1 VATLARHGRL
11 RRRRAVGAIL
21 SGVAIALA
29 VVLVSGASLGAYAV
43 WHLTSNL
50 KPGVDISFVGGAAPP
65 AVGAIQ
71 GPVNI
76 LLVGSDSGGGDVK
89 TFGKRGENLNDVTML
104 LHISPLSHTAI
115 AVSFPRDMYVPISG
129 CSHSPGTRKI
139 NEALTN
145 GGLACAVSTVSALTG
160 LDIGYAAQIEFQ
172 GVIGMSDAIGGVEV
186 CVGKPIHDLQIG
198 LTLSAGQHTL
208 QGFEALQFLRSRH
221 GINGGSDTSRIS
233 NQQLF
238 LSALMR
244 KVKSSDVLTNPITL
258 YKLANAATQNMTL
271 STSLNHLD
279 TMVSIAAA
287 LKDVSLSSM
296 VFAQYPTGST
306 VVNGVGGLLPRK
318 ADAQVLMSAIAA
330 DRPVVVAGVGGGTIA
345 GGDVVE
351 TPAPAPSGSATAG
364 RGATPP
370 ASPTPTVPTGGPV
383 TLPRSI
389 TGQAAAE
396 QTCSSGQTF

>member
-1 VATLARHGRL
+1 MPTQARHGRL
-11 RRRRAVGAIL
+11 RRRGAFGSIV
-21 SGVAIALA
+21 SGIAIALA
-29 VVLVSGASLGAYAV
+29 VLFVSGTSVAGYAV
-43 WHLTSNL
+43 WQLSNNL
-50 KPGVDISFVGGAAPP
+50 KPGVDISFAGAAPP
-65 AVGAIQ
+65 PAVGPID

-76 LLVGSDSGGGDVK
+76 LLVGSDSGGGDVA

-104 LHISPLSHTAI
+104 LHISPVSHTAI

-129 CSHSPGTRKI
+129 CTHSPGTRKI

-160 LDIGYAAQIEFQ
+160 LDIGYAAKIEFQ
-172 GVIGMSDAIGGVEV
+172 GVIGMSDAIGGVDV

-208 QGFEALQFLRSRH
+208 QGFDALQFLRSRH
-221 GINGGSDTSRIS
+221 GIYGGSDTSRIS

-244 KVKSSDVLTNPITL
+244 KVKSQDVLTNPITL
-258 YKLANAATQNMTL
+258 YKLANAATQNMQL
-271 STSLNHLD
+271 SNSLNHVD

-287 LKDVSLSSM
+287 LKEVSLSSM

-318 ADAQVLMSAIAA
+318 ADAQVLINAIA
-330 DRPVVVAGVGGGTIA
+330 DDQPVVVAGVGGGTIA
-345 GGDVVE
+345 GDDVVE
-351 TPAPAPSGSATAG
+351 PPSPVPTTAG
-364 RGATPP
+364 PSSHAAATPTTAP
-370 ASPTPTVPTGGPV
+370 EASAPV

-389 TGQAAAE
+389 TGQPAAE

>member
-1 VATLARHGRL
+1 VATQARHGRL
-11 RRRRAVGAIL
+11 RRRRAIGTLI
-21 SGVAIALA
+21 SSVAIALA
-29 VVLVSGASLGAYAV
+29 VVLVSGTSLAAYAV
-43 WHLTSNL
+43 WHLSSNL
-50 KPGVDISFVGGAAPP
+50 KPGVDISFKGGAAPP
-65 AVGAIQ
+65 AVGPIQ

-76 LLVGSDSGGGDVK
+76 LLVGSDSGGGDVA

-104 LHISPLSHTAI
+104 LHISPVSHSAI
-115 AVSFPRDMYVPISG
+115 AVSLPRDMYVPISG

-160 LDIGYAAQIEFQ
+160 LDIGYAAEIQFQ

-186 CVGKPIHDLQIG
+186 CVGKPIHDLQINFS
-198 LTLSAGQHTL
+198 LSKGQHTL
-208 QGFEALQFLRSRH
+208 QGFDALQFLRSRH
-221 GINGGSDTSRIS
+221 GIYGGSDTSRIS

-244 KVKSSDVLTNPITL
+244 KVKSQDVLTNPITL
-258 YKLANAATQNMTL
+258 YKLASAATQNMTL

-318 ADAQVLMSAIAA
+318 ADAQVLMNAIAD
-330 DRPVVVAGVGGGTIA
+330 DRPVVVTGVGGGTFA
-345 GGDVVE
+345 GDVVVE
-351 TPAPAPSGSATAG
+351 TPSPAPTTGGPTAHASAT
-364 RGATPP
+364 
-370 ASPTPTVPTGGPV
+370 PTTAPETSAPV

-389 TGQAAAE
+389 TGQPAAE

>member
-1 VATLARHGRL
+1 METQARHGHL
-11 RRRRAVGAIL
+11 RHRGAAGTII
-21 SGVAIALA
+21 SSVAIALA
-29 VVLVSGASLGAYAV
+29 VVLVSGTSLAAYAV
-43 WHLTSNL
+43 WQLSNNI
-50 KPGVDISFVGGAAPP
+50 KPGVDISFAGGAAPP
-65 AVGAIQ
+65 AVGPIQ

-76 LLVGSDSGGGDVK
+76 LLVGSDSGGGDVGA
-89 TFGKRGENLNDVTML
+89 FGKRGENLNDVTML

-145 GGLACAVSTVSALTG
+145 GGLACAVSTVTALTG

-186 CVGKPIHDLQIG
+186 CVGKPIHDLQISFNLGAG
-198 LTLSAGQHTL
+198 LHTL
-208 QGFEALQFLRSRH
+208 QGFDALQFLRSRH

-244 KVKSSDVLTNPITL
+244 KVKSKDVLTNPITL
-258 YKLANAATQNMTL
+258 YKLASAATTNMTL
-271 STSLNHLD
+271 SNSLNHLD

-306 VVNGVGGLLPRK
+306 TVNGVGGLLPRK
-318 ADAQVLMSAIAA
+318 ADAQVLMGAIAA
-330 DRPVVVAGVGGGTIA
+330 DRQVVVAGVGGGTIA
-345 GGDVVE
+345 GDDVVE
-351 TPAPAPSGSATAG
+351 TPSPAPTTTDAA
-364 RGATPP
+364 
-370 ASPTPTVPTGGPV
+370 ASPTIAPETNGPV
-383 TLPRSI
+383 VLPHSI

>member
-1 VATLARHGRL
+1 MGTQARHGRL
-11 RRRRAVGAIL
+11 RPRRAVGAII
-21 SGVAIALA
+21 SGIAIALA
-29 VVLVSGASLGAYAV
+29 VVLVSGTSVAGYAV
-43 WHLTSNL
+43 WHLSANL
-50 KPGVDISFVGGAAPP
+50 KPGVDISFAGGATPP
-65 AVGAIQ
+65 AVGPIQ

-76 LLVGSDSGGGDVK
+76 LLVGSDSGGGDVA

-104 LHISPLSHTAI
+104 LHISPVSHTAI

-160 LDIGYAAQIEFQ
+160 LDIGYAAEIQFQ
-172 GVIGMSDAIGGVEV
+172 GVIGMSDAIGGVDV
-186 CVGKPIHDLQIG
+186 CVGKPIHDLQISFS
-198 LTLSAGQHTL
+198 LPAGEHTL
-208 QGFEALQFLRSRH
+208 QGFDALQFLRSRH

-244 KVKSSDVLTNPITL
+244 KVKSQGVLTNPITL
-258 YKLANAATQNMTL
+258 YKLANAATANMTL
-271 STSLNHLD
+271 STTLNHLD
-279 TMVSIAAA
+279 TMVSIAVA
-287 LKDVSLSSM
+287 LKDVSLSNM

-306 VVNGVGGLLPRK
+306 TVNGVGGLLPRK
-318 ADAQVLMSAIAA
+318 ADAQVLMNAIAA
-330 DRPVVVAGVGGGTIA
+330 DQPVVVVGVGGGTIA
-345 GGDVVE
+345 GGNVVD
-351 TPAPAPSGSATAG
+351 TPSPAPTTTHASAAPTTA
-364 RGATPP
+364 A
-370 ASPTPTVPTGGPV
+370 PTSGPV

-389 TGQAAAE
+389 TGQPATE

>member
-1 VATLARHGRL
+1 MMQTRARHGRL
-11 RRRRAVGAIL
+11 RRRGAVGTII
-21 SGVAIALA
+21 SGIAIALA
-29 VVLVSGASLGAYAV
+29 VVLVSGTSVAAYAV
-43 WHLTSNL
+43 WQLSNNL
-50 KPGVDISFVGGAAPP
+50 KPGVDISFAGGAAPP
-65 AVGAIQ
+65 AVGPIQ

-76 LLVGSDSGGGDVK
+76 LLVGSDSGGGDVG

-104 LHISPLSHTAI
+104 LHISPVSHVAI

-129 CSHSPGTRKI
+129 CAHSPGTRKI

-172 GVIGMSDAIGGVEV
+172 GVIGMSDAIGGVDV
-186 CVGKPIHDLQIG
+186 CVGKPIHDLQISFN
-198 LTLSAGQHTL
+198 LSAGEHTL
-208 QGFEALQFLRSRH
+208 QGFDALQFLRSRH

-244 KVKSSDVLTNPITL
+244 KVKTKDVLTNPITL
-258 YKLANAATQNMTL
+258 YKLANAATSNMRL
-271 STSLNHLD
+271 SNSLNHVD
-279 TMVSIAAA
+279 TMVSIASA

-306 VVNGVGGLLPRK
+306 TVNGVGGLLPRK
-318 ADAQVLMSAIAA
+318 ADAQVLMNAIAA
-330 DRPVVVAGVGGGTIA
+330 DQPVVVAGVGGGTIP
-345 GGDVVE
+345 GENIVE
-351 TPAPAPSGSATAG
+351 TPSPAPTTTKGPSATPTTA
-364 RGATPP
+364 PP
-370 ASPTPTVPTGGPV
+370 TSGPV

-389 TGQAAAE
+389 TGQAATE

>member
-1 VATLARHGRL
+1 MLTQARHGRL
-11 RRRRAVGAIL
+11 RRRGAIGAIF
-21 SGVAIALA
+21 SGMAIALA
-29 VVLVSGASLGAYAV
+29 VVLISGTSVAGYAV
-43 WHLTSNL
+43 WQLSNNL
-50 KPGVDISFVGGAAPP
+50 KPGVDISFPGGAAPP
-65 AVGAIQ
+65 AVGPIQ

-76 LLVGSDSGGGDVK
+76 LLVGSDSGGGDVA

-104 LHISPLSHTAI
+104 LHISPVSHVAI

-160 LDIGYAAQIEFQ
+160 LDIGYAAEIQFQ
-172 GVIGMSDAIGGVEV
+172 GVIGMSDAIGGVDV

-198 LTLSAGQHTL
+198 LSLSAGEHTL

-244 KVKSSDVLTNPITL
+244 KVKSKDVLTNPITL
-258 YKLANAATQNMTL
+258 YKLANAATVNMQL
-271 STSLNHLD
+271 SNSLNHVD

-306 VVNGVGGLLPRK
+306 TVNGVGGLLPRK
-318 ADAQVLMSAIAA
+318 ADAQVLMNAIAA
-330 DRPVVVAGVGGGTIA
+330 DQPVVVAGVGGGAIA
-345 GGDVVE
+345 GDNIVE
-351 TPAPAPSGSATAG
+351 TPSPAPTPATTGPSA
-364 RGATPP
+364 
-370 ASPTPTVPTGGPV
+370 TPTVPPPTSGPV

-389 TGQAAAE
+389 TGQAATE

>member
-1 VATLARHGRL
+1 MTTQARHGRL
-11 RRRRAVGAIL
+11 RRRRAVGTII
-21 SGVAIALA
+21 SGIAIALA
-29 VVLVSGASLGAYAV
+29 VVLVSGTSVAAYAV
-43 WHLTSNL
+43 WQLGNNL
-50 KPGVDISFVGGAAPP
+50 KPGVDISFAGGAAPP
-65 AVGAIQ
+65 AVGPIQ

-76 LLVGSDSGGGDVK
+76 LLVGSDSGGGDVGN
-89 TFGKRGENLNDVTML
+89 FGKRGENLNDVTML
-104 LHISPLSHTAI
+104 LHISPVSHVAI

-160 LDIGYAAQIEFQ
+160 LDIGYAAEIQFQ
-172 GVIGMSDAIGGVEV
+172 GVIGMSDAIGGVDV
-186 CVGKPIHDLQIG
+186 CVGKPIHDLQIAFN
-198 LTLSAGQHTL
+198 LSAGEHTL
-208 QGFEALQFLRSRH
+208 QGFDALQFLRSRH

-244 KVKSSDVLTNPITL
+244 KVKSKDVLTNPITL
-258 YKLANAATQNMTL
+258 YKLANAATSYMTL

-287 LKDVSLSSM
+287 LKDVSLSNM

-306 VVNGVGGLLPRK
+306 TVNGVGGLLPRK
-318 ADAQVLMSAIAA
+318 ADAQVLMNAIAA
-330 DRPVVVAGVGGGTIA
+330 DRPVVVAHVGGGTIA
-345 GGDVVE
+345 GQNIVE
-351 TPAPAPSGSATAG
+351 TP
-364 RGATPP
+364 
-370 ASPTPTVPTGGPV
+370 SPTPTTTPTSGQPTSAAPTSAPATQGPV
-383 TLPRSI
+383 TLPPSI
-389 TGQAAAE
+389 TGQPATE